1 MPPHE
6 MKNTVFTVLPACL
19 SAEEYYRGAALRDQE
34 MNKYRRVCLTML
46 LATGMASPAYA
57 DIYAFSDESGALFLS
72 NVQED
77 SRYKLL
83 VASPDAPATHN
94 RIVPVASAKPAP
106 YFHQGMP
113 FGPLVEETARLNL
126 VDAALLHAVITA
138 ESGYNP
144 RALSRAGASGLMQLM
159 PATARRYGVADI
171 YDPAQNVRGGA
182 RYLKDLLH
190 LFNNDLRL
198 TLAAYNAGENAVVQ
212 YGNKI
217 PPYRETT
224 KYVNKVMELYDQY
237 RITFP

>member
-1 MPPHE
+1 
-6 MKNTVFTVLPACL
+6 
-19 SAEEYYRGAALRDQE
+19 
-34 MNKYRRVCLTML
+34 ML
-46 LATGMASPAYA
+46 LATGMTSPAYA
-57 DIYAFSDESGALFLS
+57 DIFAFTDASGAIFLS
-72 NVQED
+72 NVQVD

-83 VASPDAPATHN
+83 VAAPDEPATHN
-94 RIVPVASAKPAP
+94 RIAPIARIQPAP
-106 YFHQGMP
+106 HFQGTP

-144 RALSRAGASGLMQLM
+144 RAVSRKGASGLMQLM
-159 PATARRYGVADI
+159 PETARRYGVADI

-182 RYLKDLLH
+182 RYLKDLLR

-198 TLAAYNAGENAVVQ
+198 TLAAYNAGENAVARF
-212 YGNKI
+212 GNTI

-237 RITFP
+237 RITSP

>member
-1 MPPHE
+1 
-6 MKNTVFTVLPACL
+6 
-19 SAEEYYRGAALRDQE
+19 
-34 MNKYRRVCLTML
+34 ML
-46 LATGMASPAYA
+46 LATGMTSPAYA
-57 DIYAFSDESGALFLS
+57 DIFAFSDESGALFLS
-72 NVQED
+72 NVQVD

-83 VASPDAPATHN
+83 VASPDAPATRK
-94 RIVPVASAKPAP
+94 RIVPIAGIKSAP
-106 YFHQGMP
+106 YFQGMP

-144 RALSRAGASGLMQLM
+144 RALSRKGASGLMQLM

-182 RYLKDLLH
+182 RYLKDLLR

-198 TLAAYNAGENAVVQ
+198 TLAAYNAGENVVVQ
-212 YGNKI
+212 YGNRI

-237 RITFP
+237 RTASP